1 MGSAEIETIVIHR
14 HSLRHALLHCHTS
27 VDNSVNG
34 AKGGVAVK
42 ERRGSGEGKAGSR

>member
-1 MGSAEIETIVIHR
+1 VGEHIVIHR
-14 HSLRHALLHCHTS
+14 HSLRHSLLHCHTS

-42 ERRGSGEGKAGSR
+42 ERRGRGEKRRGKSVRA